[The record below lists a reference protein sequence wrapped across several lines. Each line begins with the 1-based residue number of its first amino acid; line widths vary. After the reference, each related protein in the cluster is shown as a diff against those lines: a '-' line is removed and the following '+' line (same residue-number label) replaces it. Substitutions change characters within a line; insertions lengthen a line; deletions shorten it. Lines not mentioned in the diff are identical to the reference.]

1 MPLQRL
7 GSAGAFIAEFANPSR
22 RGRSEEGGT
31 TTMRE
36 CGTEALSKF
45 SSAAVSN
52 PMLLLTIEAQVI
64 GAVGF
69 EAKVSLSA

>member
-7 GSAGAFIAEFANPSR
+7 RSAGAFIAEFANLSR
-22 RGRSEEGGT
+22 RGRSEGGT

-36 CGTEALSKF
+36 RGAEALSKF
-45 SSAAVSN
+45 SSATASN
-52 PMLLLTIEAQVI
+52 QMLLLTIEAQVI

-69 EAKVSLSA
+69 EAKVSPSA

>member
-7 GSAGAFIAEFANPSR
+7 GSAGAFIAEFANHSR

-36 CGTEALSKF
+36 CGNGGAVQVLLRCCLEPD
-45 SSAAVSN
+45 AAV
-52 PMLLLTIEAQVI
+52 
-64 GAVGF
+64 GY
-69 EAKVSLSA
+69 

>member
-7 GSAGAFIAEFANPSR
+7 GSAGVFIAEFANHSR

-45 SSAAVSN
+45 SSAVVSN
-52 PMLLLTIEAQVI
+52 PMLLLAIEAQVI

>member
-7 GSAGAFIAEFANPSR
+7 ESAGAFIAEFANPSR

-36 CGTEALSKF
+36 RGTEALSKF
-45 SSAAVSN
+45 SSAAASN

-64 GAVGF
+64 RAVGF
-69 EAKVSLSA
+69 EAKVSPSA